1 MTANHSTVVL
11 TASTSGTST
20 GRTTLFPSSRLV
32 TVYVTVPESA
42 ADDIAGQLVSERLAA
57 CVNAVP
63 CDSTYRWEG
72 SVHRDSEVIL
82 LVKTTSD
89 AVERL
94 TDRIGE
100 LHPYDVPCIEQF
112 EEDQVLP
119 AFADWRADS
128 VD

>member
-1 MTANHSTVVL
+1 M
-11 TASTSGTST
+11 
-20 GRTTLFPSSRLV
+20 V

-42 ADDIAGQLVSERLAA
+42 ADDIADQLVSERLAA
-57 CVNAVP
+57 CVNAVA

-72 SVHRDSEVIL
+72 AVHRDSEIIL

-89 AVERL
+89 AAERL
-94 TDRIGE
+94 TDRIEE

-112 EEDQVLP
+112 EEDQILP
-119 AFADWRADS
+119 PFADWRADS